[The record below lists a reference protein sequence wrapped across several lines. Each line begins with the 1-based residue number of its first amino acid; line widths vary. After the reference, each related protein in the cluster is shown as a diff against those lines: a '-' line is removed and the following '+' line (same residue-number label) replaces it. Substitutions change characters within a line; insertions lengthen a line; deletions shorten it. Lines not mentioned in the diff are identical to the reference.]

1 MKSAQ
6 KVLLNNL
13 KLHLYILDRWPSIG
27 WTDIYCTDKSCNFK
41 SLPKCTELPPKFAS
55 SEQKLPVHIQFLMR
69 NPINPPVESHWW
81 ILFTVLGLQKMNFG
95 RSPHVFLLIESL
107 PFPGTLLCVCPPPST
122 TTTTTTLL
130 LLAYSHPQLPWV
142 EREADKKSS
151 EADSP
156 SLTAQKGKITV
167 MTTARITNV
176 EDLDHV

>member
-1 MKSAQ
+1 MFSCS
-6 KVLLNNL
+6 L
-13 KLHLYILDRWPSIG
+13 KACPSQ
-27 WTDIYCTDKSCNFK
+27 
-41 SLPKCTELPPKFAS
+41 ELS
-55 SEQKLPVHIQFLMR
+55 SVS
-69 NPINPPVESHWW
+69 VS
-81 ILFTVLGLQKMNFG
+81 
-95 RSPHVFLLIESL
+95 
-107 PFPGTLLCVCPPPST
+107 PPST